1 MRDGYKI
8 IDADAHFYE
17 PPDIWD
23 KYMVGEE
30 CYDERPRVAKVHGR
44 AILQYTDGQIA
55 VGGNRERSSQIL
67 TEKFA
72 HGYNNWWNAQS
83 RLEDMDEQGWDIQVI
98 LATNAAVSAA
108 YNREANV
115 YAAMCRAYNN
125 WAYDY
130 CSLAPERLKFCGQ
143 VPGELLDEMV
153 VEMRRAV
160 TEKGA
165 VSIFLPQAI
174 PDKMWHH
181 PDYDPVWQAAV
192 DLEVPLAIHGMDS
205 ATGKPLL
212 GVRYNGVEGGA
223 RSVGTL
229 IGFPFENML
238 ALAHFMLSGILDRF
252 PTLRLLVL
260 ESNSGWL
267 PFFLNRLDKATEGR
281 QGLAFYDN
289 PLGATPMEY
298 FLRQCAIAADADENT
313 IKYVVDYIGNNNIV
327 FNTDYPHSDAPAPH
341 EPLQDMFAQPLSD
354 ESKEKILWDNS
365 VKIYG
370 ERLIEGHPLHA
381 A

>member
-1 MRDGYKI
+1 MRDGFKI

-30 CYDERPRVAKVHGR
+30 CYDLRPRVDKVWGR

-55 VGGNRERSSQIL
+55 VGGNRELSSRIL

-72 HGYNNWWNAQS
+72 NGYDNWWSAES
-83 RLEDMDEQGWDIQVI
+83 RLRDMDEQGWDIQVM

-108 YNREANV
+108 YNREPHV

-125 WAYDY
+125 WANEY
-130 CSLAPERLKFCGQ
+130 CSAAPERLKFCGQ
-143 VPGELLDEMV
+143 VPGELLDEMI

-160 TEKGA
+160 LDKGA

-181 PDYDPVWQAAV
+181 PDYDPVWQAAAE
-192 DLEVPLAIHGMDS
+192 LEVPLAIHGMDS

-212 GVRYNGVEGGA
+212 GERYNGVVGGA

-281 QGLAFYDN
+281 QGMAFYDN
-289 PLGATPMEY
+289 PLDASPKEY
-298 FLRQCAIAADADENT
+298 FLRQCAIAADADEDT
-313 IKYVVDYIGNNNIV
+313 IKLVVDYIGDGNIV
-327 FNTDYPHSDAPAPH
+327 FNTDYPHADAPAPH
-341 EPLQDMFAQPLSD
+341 EPVQDMMAQPIPD

-365 VKIYG
+365 VQIYG
-370 ERLIEGHPLHA
+370 ERLIAGYSATHA
-381 A
+381 

>member
-30 CYDERPRVAKVHGR
+30 CYDQRPRVDKVWGR

-55 VGGNRERSSQIL
+55 VGGNRELSSRIL

-72 HGYNNWWNAQS
+72 NGYDNWWSAES
-83 RLEDMDEQGWDIQVI
+83 RLRDMDEQGWDIQVM

-108 YNREANV
+108 YNREPHV

-125 WAYDY
+125 WANEY
-130 CSLAPERLKFCGQ
+130 CSLAPDRLKFCGQ
-143 VPGELLDEMV
+143 VPGELLDEMI

-160 TEKGA
+160 LEKGA

-181 PDYDPVWQAAV
+181 PDYDPVWQAAEE
-192 DLEVPLAIHGMDS
+192 LEVPLAIHGMDS

-212 GVRYNGVEGGA
+212 GERYNGVVGGA

-281 QGLAFYDN
+281 QGMAFYDN
-289 PLGATPMEY
+289 PLDASPKDY
-298 FLRQCAIAADADENT
+298 FLRQCAIAADADEDT
-313 IKYVVDYIGNNNIV
+313 IKLVVDYIGDGNIV
-327 FNTDYPHSDAPAPH
+327 FNTDYPHADAPAPH
-341 EPLQDMFAQPLSD
+341 EPVQDMMAQPISD

-365 VKIYG
+365 VQIYG
-370 ERLIEGHPLHA
+370 ERLVAGYSGA
-381 A
+381 N

>member
-125 WAYDY
+125 WAHDY

>member
-30 CYDERPRVAKVHGR
+30 CYDQRPRVDKVWGR

-55 VGGNRERSSQIL
+55 VGGNRELSSRIL

-72 HGYNNWWNAQS
+72 NGYDNWWSAES
-83 RLEDMDEQGWDIQVI
+83 RLRDMDEQGWDIQVM

-108 YNREANV
+108 YNREPHV

-125 WAYDY
+125 WANEY
-130 CSLAPERLKFCGQ
+130 CSLAPDRLKFCGQ
-143 VPGELLDEMV
+143 VPGELLDEMI

-160 TEKGA
+160 LEKGA

-181 PDYDPVWQAAV
+181 PDYDPVWQAAAE
-192 DLEVPLAIHGMDS
+192 LEVPLAIHGMDS

-212 GVRYNGVEGGA
+212 GERYNGVVGGA

-281 QGLAFYDN
+281 QGMAFYDN
-289 PLGATPMEY
+289 PLDASPKDY
-298 FLRQCAIAADADENT
+298 FLRQCAIAADADEDT
-313 IKYVVDYIGNNNIV
+313 IKFVVDYIGDGNIV
-327 FNTDYPHSDAPAPH
+327 FNTDYPHADAPAPH
-341 EPLQDMFAQPLSD
+341 EPVQDMMAQPISD

-365 VKIYG
+365 VQIYG
-370 ERLIEGHPLHA
+370 ERLVAGYSGA
-381 A
+381 N

>member
-1 MRDGYKI
+1 MRNGFKI
-8 IDADAHFYE
+8 IDADGHFYE

-30 CYDERPRVAKVHGR
+30 CYDQRPRVAKVHGR

-67 TEKFA
+67 TQKFA
-72 HGYNNWWNAQS
+72 NGYNNWWSAES
-83 RLEDMDEQGWDIQVI
+83 RLQDMDEQGWDIQVM

-108 YNREANV
+108 YNREPHV

-125 WAYDY
+125 WANEY
-130 CSLAPERLKFCGQ
+130 CSAAPERLKFCAQ
-143 VPGELLDEMV
+143 VPGELLGEMV

-160 TEKGA
+160 LEKGA

-174 PDKMWHH
+174 ADKMWHH

-192 DLEVPLAIHGMDS
+192 ELEVPLAIHGMDS

-212 GVRYNGVEGGA
+212 GVRYNDVKGGA

-267 PFFLNRLDKATEGR
+267 PFFLNRLEKATEGR
-281 QGLAFYDN
+281 QGLAFHDD
-289 PLGATPMEY
+289 PLDASARDY
-298 FLRQCAIAADADENT
+298 F
-313 IKYVVDYIGNNNIV
+313 
-327 FNTDYPHSDAPAPH
+327 PAPVRH
-341 EPLQDMFAQPLSD
+341 C
-354 ESKEKILWDNS
+354 
-365 VKIYG
+365 
-370 ERLIEGHPLHA
+370 RRRR
-381 A
+381 

>member
-30 CYDERPRVAKVHGR
+30 CYDQRPRVDKVWGR

-55 VGGNRERSSQIL
+55 VGGNRELSSRIL

-72 HGYNNWWNAQS
+72 NGYDNWWSAES
-83 RLEDMDEQGWDIQVI
+83 RLRDMDEQGWDIQVM

-108 YNREANV
+108 YNREPHV

-125 WAYDY
+125 WANEY
-130 CSLAPERLKFCGQ
+130 CSAAPERLKFCGQ
-143 VPGELLDEMV
+143 VPGELLDEMI

-160 TEKGA
+160 LDKGA

-181 PDYDPVWQAAV
+181 PDYDSVWQAAAE
-192 DLEVPLAIHGMDS
+192 LEVPLAIHGMDS

-212 GVRYNGVEGGA
+212 GERYNGVVGGA

-281 QGLAFYDN
+281 QGMAFYDN
-289 PLGATPMEY
+289 PLDASPKDY
-298 FLRQCAIAADADENT
+298 FLRQCAIAADADEDT
-313 IKYVVDYIGNNNIV
+313 IKFVVDYIGNDNIV
-327 FNTDYPHSDAPAPH
+327 FNTDYPHADAPAPH
-341 EPLQDMFAQPLSD
+341 EPVQDMMAQPISD
-354 ESKEKILWDNS
+354 ESKEKIMWDNS

-370 ERLIEGHPLHA
+370 ERLVAGYSGA
-381 A
+381 N

>member
-1 MRDGYKI
+1 MRDGFKI

-30 CYDERPRVAKVHGR
+30 CYDQRPRVDKVWGR

-55 VGGNRERSSQIL
+55 VGGNRELSSRIL

-72 HGYNNWWNAQS
+72 NGYDNWWSAES
-83 RLEDMDEQGWDIQVI
+83 RLRDMDEQGWDIQVM

-108 YNREANV
+108 YNREPVV

-125 WAYDY
+125 WANEY
-130 CSLAPERLKFCGQ
+130 CSAAPERLKFCAQ
-143 VPGELLDEMV
+143 VPGELLDEMA

-160 TEKGA
+160 VEKGA
-165 VSIFLPQAI
+165 VSIFLPQALD
-174 PDKMWHH
+174 DKMWHH
-181 PDYDPVWQAAV
+181 PDYDPIWQTAS

-212 GVRYNGVEGGA
+212 GERYNGVVGGA
-223 RSVGTL
+223 RTVGTL
-229 IGFPFENML
+229 TVFPFENML
-238 ALAHFMLSGILDRF
+238 ALAHFMLGGILDRY
-252 PTLRLLVL
+252 PNLRLLVL

-267 PFFLNRLDKATEGR
+267 PFFLNRLENATGGR
-281 QGLAFYDN
+281 QGMAFFDN
-289 PLGATPMEY
+289 PLDATPTEY
-298 FLRQCAIAADADENT
+298 FLRQCAIAADADEQT
-313 IKYVVDYIGNNNIV
+313 IKYVVDYVGNDNIV
-327 FNTDYPHSDAPAPH
+327 FNTDYPHADAPAPH
-341 EPLQDMFAQPLSD
+341 EPVEDMLAQPLSD
-354 ESKEKILWDNS
+354 ESKGKILWDNS

-370 ERLIEGHPLHA
+370 ERLVAGYSSA
-381 A
+381 AA